1 MAAACFRNRS
11 CISCALQLPRRIQ
24 ITFNGDPIAMCKVG
38 ILGHYGKPVPLGKV
52 AYLTVSRTIEVK

>member
-1 MAAACFRNRS
+1 
-11 CISCALQLPRRIQ
+11 
-24 ITFNGDPIAMCKVG
+24 MCKVG